1 MLWLRLAFRQ
11 TRRSSSVGVDLPNQF
26 QLFNIYSIDL
36 RGEPSM
42 NGNNGCGIA
51 YIVCLAILMTA
62 GFATTAYSQQS
73 KPKAAALPK
82 YSRDWTTVVQKIVW
96 TFDAKRMM
104 RIGERAGLEITTE
117 RAGDRQTIWF
127 DDPVTHETV
136 LSVSICED
144 AFPISASAR
153 VPISTT
159 NQKDSA
165 H

>member
-1 MLWLRLAFRQ
+1 
-11 TRRSSSVGVDLPNQF
+11 
-26 QLFNIYSIDL
+26 
-36 RGEPSM
+36 M
-42 NGNNGCGIA
+42 NRDNDRGIA

-73 KPKAAALPK
+73 KPKAAPFPK
-82 YSRDWTTVVQKIVW
+82 CSRDWASVVQKIVW
-96 TFDAKRMM
+96 TFDANRMM
-104 RIGERAGLEITTE
+104 KIGERAGLEITTE

-127 DDPVTHETV
+127 DDLITHETV

-153 VPISTT
+153 VPNSTT

>member
-1 MLWLRLAFRQ
+1 
-11 TRRSSSVGVDLPNQF
+11 
-26 QLFNIYSIDL
+26 
-36 RGEPSM
+36 M
-42 NGNNGCGIA
+42 NRNNDRGIA

-73 KPKAAALPK
+73 KPKAAPFPK
-82 YSRDWTTVVQKIVW
+82 YSRDWASVVQKIAW
-96 TFDAKRMM
+96 TFDANRMIK
-104 RIGERAGLEITTE
+104 IGERAGLEITTE

-136 LSVSICED
+136 LSVIICED
-144 AFPISASAR
+144 AFPMSASAR
-153 VPISTT
+153 VPKCTT